1 MEDIMRLRV
10 YGLILVLLFS
20 SVSLYPGGQ
29 KEKGDVDKLRQTI
42 AAFYDAVNTGNA
54 DKRAEMFTSGAMLLP
69 NHWTAIKGKQ
79 AVGEVVKSGKDMV
92 FRIKDLQRLE
102 LSVSGDIGYTVNEY
116 YYTYHRKGEE
126 PDWKKTKNVH
136 IWRKQADGTW
146 KLHVDIWNSSTPLP
160 RNR

>member
-1 MEDIMRLRV
+1 MKFRV
-10 YGLILVLLFS
+10 YSLILMLLFPFL
-20 SVSLYPGGQ
+20 SLYAAEQ
-29 KEKGDVDKLRQTI
+29 KEKEDIDRLRETI
-42 AAFYDAVNTGNA
+42 AAFYDAVDTGNA
-54 DKRAEMFTSGAMLLP
+54 AKRAEMFTDNAMLLP

-79 AVGEVVKSGKDMV
+79 AVGEVVKSDNDMV

-146 KLHVDIWNSSTPLP
+146 KLHVDIWNSSSPLP
-160 RNR
+160 REH